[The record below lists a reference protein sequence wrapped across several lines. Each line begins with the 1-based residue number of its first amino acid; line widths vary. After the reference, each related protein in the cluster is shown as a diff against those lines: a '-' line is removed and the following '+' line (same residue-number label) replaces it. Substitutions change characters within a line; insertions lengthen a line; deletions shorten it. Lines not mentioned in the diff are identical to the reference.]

1 MEFGRNTGSDK
12 LYRTDANSFFAG
24 AIGRVEDG
32 KDGETP
38 HVTIFHSSIEQE
50 GNKKIE
56 GDFFHPSIA
65 SGDYDT
71 HRHR

>member
-1 MEFGRNTGSDK
+1 MGFGRNTGSDK

-38 HVTIFHSSIEQE
+38 HVPVFHPSIEQ
-50 GNKKIE
+50 GADKGIE
-56 GDFFHPSIA
+56 GDFFHPSIPK
-65 SGDYDT
+65 
-71 HRHR
+71 